1 MTATVREL
9 LTQCILRK
17 TPDDYVFTRDRGE
30 PIRDFRAA
38 WGNACCA
45 AGVGKR
51 LCRRCGQIVT
61 PAWYCASCGK
71 KRALR
76 ELKYVGLLFHD
87 LRRTG
92 ARNLRRA
99 GVAEGVIQK
108 IGGWKT
114 RSVFER
120 YAIVD
125 QRDIADAMQ
134 KLEVEQA
141 LAKLKTTQETQFGQ
155 VFGQGALETRSGAI
169 PHALPSTTSNY
180 LS

>member
-9 LTQCILRK
+9 LTRCILRK
-17 TPDDYVFTRDRGE
+17 TQDDYVFTRDRGE

-45 AGVGKR
+45 AGVGRR

-125 QRDIADAMQ
+125 QRDIADAMH

-141 LAKLKTTQETQFGQ
+141 LAKLKTRKRRSLGRVLGRVRSKRGVAQS
-155 VFGQGALETRSGAI
+155 LTRC
-169 PHALPSTTSNY
+169 PPRHLTN